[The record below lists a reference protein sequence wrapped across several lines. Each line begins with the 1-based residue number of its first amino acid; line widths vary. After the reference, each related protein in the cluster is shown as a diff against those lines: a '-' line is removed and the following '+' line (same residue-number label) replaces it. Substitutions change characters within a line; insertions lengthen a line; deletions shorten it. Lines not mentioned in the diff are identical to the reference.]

1 MNSKLSN
8 PLIDDD
14 IVDNNC
20 INNESISSD
29 NINNNNDELKENKK
43 ERILPK
49 FSFIQFF
56 LNNCYCKKCCNKCNI
71 CGKTKQQQILN
82 MCNTTIMKY
91 LSVDS
96 ILYNQIIF
104 ENLIKEHKR
113 NNKSLNDIEDNEN
126 ILNLKALI

>member
-1 MNSKLSN
+1 MNSKLLN

-56 LNNCYCKKCCNKCNI
+56 LNTVIATVKNVVINAISVVN
-71 CGKTKQQQILN
+71 LN
-82 MCNTTIMKY
+82 
-91 LSVDS
+91 
-96 ILYNQIIF
+96 
-104 ENLIKEHKR
+104 
-113 NNKSLNDIEDNEN
+113 NNKYSICV
-126 ILNLKALI
+126 ILL

>member
-1 MNSKLSN
+1 
-8 PLIDDD
+8 
-14 IVDNNC
+14 
-20 INNESISSD
+20 
-29 NINNNNDELKENKK
+29 
-43 ERILPK
+43 
-49 FSFIQFF
+49 
-56 LNNCYCKKCCNKCNI
+56 
-71 CGKTKQQQILN
+71 

-126 ILNLKALI
+126 ILN